1 MLERD
6 VQQKRAL
13 YSTYT
18 SEEFVKHVT
27 GIDYQPEPSIHQV
40 LLIPQYVYR
49 PWNVETTL
57 PGVKVFY
64 YPISDENVHEIED
77 PYSPPSALLH
87 GYKALG
93 DETRLKIIK
102 LLTEKDYSLQE
113 LTKKLTIPKSTVH
126 HHLALLRAAW
136 IVKVHKSR
144 YYIQIENLNSLQ
156 EKTTTF
162 LERK

>member
-49 PWNVETTL
+49 P
-57 PGVKVFY
+57 
-64 YPISDENVHEIED
+64 
-77 PYSPPSALLH
+77 
-87 GYKALG
+87 
-93 DETRLKIIK
+93 
-102 LLTEKDYSLQE
+102 
-113 LTKKLTIPKSTVH
+113 
-126 HHLALLRAAW
+126 
-136 IVKVHKSR
+136 
-144 YYIQIENLNSLQ
+144 
-156 EKTTTF
+156 
-162 LERK
+162 